1 MSEGSVP
8 SARAGACRVLIAE
21 DDARVR
27 ESLHDLLDGDGL
39 AVVGAAADGNEAVT
53 MAEALR
59 PDVVLMDYRM
69 PGLNGIEAAR
79 EVKRRLPHA
88 EVVVL
93 SAYDDE
99 RLRHDVES
107 AGVYRFLV
115 KGCAPSLIAEVVSE
129 AFARSWG
136 FAHRQGPVTLH
147 RGE

>member
-1 MSEGSVP
+1 VSEVSVP

-27 ESLHDLLDGDGL
+27 ESLHNLLDGDGFT
-39 AVVGAAADGNEAVT
+39 VVGAAADGNEAVT

-59 PDVVLMDYRM
+59 PHVILMDYRM

-93 SAYDDE
+93 SAYDDQL
-99 RLRHDVES
+99 LRQLAE
-107 AGVYRFLV
+107 AEGVYRFLV
-115 KGCAPSLIAEVVSE
+115 KGCAPTLIAQTVCE
-129 AFARSWG
+129 AFARSEV
-136 FAHRQGPVTLH
+136 FAPRQAPDPLH